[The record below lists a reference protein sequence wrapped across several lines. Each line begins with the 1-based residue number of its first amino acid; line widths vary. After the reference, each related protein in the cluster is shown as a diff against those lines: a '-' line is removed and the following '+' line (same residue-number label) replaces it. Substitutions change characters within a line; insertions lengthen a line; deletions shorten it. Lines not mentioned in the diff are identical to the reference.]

1 MKLIKHTPIAW
12 LQLSHRPLRLAAALA
27 GVGFANVLVF
37 FQLGLSGGL
46 YDSQKRPIQQFNGSL
61 AVIPRRYTNFGE
73 PAGFSRSR
81 LLQVLGFQGVRG
93 VSPLR
98 LGKLQWLNPETQ
110 ESTQA
115 LVMGV
120 DPGNPSLMLPELSAQ
135 RSSLQLQGG
144 VLFDK
149 ASKTSA
155 GPVTA
160 RLEQGQSFNTELNG
174 QRTNVNGLFQL
185 GLTFAADINLIT
197 STSNFQT
204 LFPDRDPDEIQI
216 GVVQLQS
223 GADVNDVQNRLN
235 KVLGPSL
242 QVLTVEELQQREV
255 EHWKRNTSFGLIFG
269 LGVLVG
275 FSVGGIVVYQILYS
289 EVGEHISEYAT
300 MKAMGYDDRFVV
312 AIIIQE
318 SVILAS
324 LAFLPSLIVSAL
336 LYRVLMQA
344 TGLLVVMSFSRAALV
359 FTMTLLLCSG
369 SGWLATAKLRRLDP
383 ADVF

>member
-1 MKLIKHTPIAW
+1 MKLIKRTPIAW

-46 YDSQKRPIQQFNGSL
+46 YDSQKRPIQQFHGSL

-73 PAGFSRSR
+73 PAGFSRTR

-120 DPGNPSLMLPELSAQ
+120 DPGLPALMLPELSAQ

-223 GADVNDVQNRLN
+223 GADVSDVQKRLN
-235 KVLGPSL
+235 KVLEPSL

-255 EHWKRNTSFGLIFG
+255 DHWKRNTSFGLIFG

-359 FTMTLLLCSG
+359 FTTTLLLCSG

>member
-1 MKLIKHTPIAW
+1 MKLIKRTPIAW

-73 PAGFSRSR
+73 PAGFSRTR

-120 DPGNPSLMLPELSAQ
+120 EPANPSLMLPELSAQ
-135 RSSLQLQGG
+135 QSSLQLQGG

-223 GADVNDVQNRLN
+223 GADVSDVQKRLNDVLE
-235 KVLGPSL
+235 PSL

-255 EHWKRNTSFGLIFG
+255 DHWKRNTSFGLIFG

-359 FTMTLLLCSG
+359 FTTTLLLCSG

>member
-1 MKLIKHTPIAW
+1 MKLIKRTPIAW

-135 RSSLQLQGG
+135 RSLLQLQGG

-155 GPVTA
+155 GPVAA

>member
-1 MKLIKHTPIAW
+1 MKLIKRTPIAW

-46 YDSQKRPIQQFNGSL
+46 YDSQKRPIQQFHGSL

-120 DPGNPSLMLPELSAQ
+120 DPGNPALMLPELSAQ
-135 RSSLQLQGG
+135 RTSLQLQGG

-204 LFPDRDPDEIQI
+204 LFPERDPDEIQI

-223 GADVNDVQNRLN
+223 GADASDVQSRLN
-235 KVLGPSL
+235 EVLGPSL

-312 AIIIQE
+312 LIIIQE
-318 SVILAS
+318 SIILAG

>member
-73 PAGFSRSR
+73 PAGFSRTR

-120 DPGNPSLMLPELSAQ
+120 DPGLPALMLPELSAQ

-223 GADVNDVQNRLN
+223 GADVSDVQKRLNDVLE
-235 KVLGPSL
+235 PSL

-255 EHWKRNTSFGLIFG
+255 DHWKRNTSFGLIFG

-359 FTMTLLLCSG
+359 FTTTLLLCSG

>member
-1 MKLIKHTPIAW
+1 MKLIKRTPIAW

-73 PAGFSRSR
+73 PAGFSRTR

-120 DPGNPSLMLPELSAQ
+120 DPGLPALMLPELSAQ

-223 GADVNDVQNRLN
+223 GADVSDVQKRLN
-235 KVLGPSL
+235 NVLEPSL

-255 EHWKRNTSFGLIFG
+255 DHWKRNTSFGLIFG

-359 FTMTLLLCSG
+359 FTTTLLLCSG

>member
-1 MKLIKHTPIAW
+1 MKLIKRTPIAW

-223 GADVNDVQNRLN
+223 GADVSDVQKRLN
-235 KVLGPSL
+235 KVLEPSL

>member
-1 MKLIKHTPIAW
+1 MKLIKRTPIAW

-81 LLQVLGFQGVRG
+81 LLQVLGFRGVRG

-115 LVMGV
+115 LVMGI
-120 DPGNPSLMLPELSAQ
+120 DPANPSLMLPELSAQ

-223 GADVNDVQNRLN
+223 GADANNVQNRLN
-235 KVLGPSL
+235 EVLGPSL

-324 LAFLPSLIVSAL
+324 LAFLPSLIASAL

>member
-1 MKLIKHTPIAW
+1 MKLIKRTPIAW

-73 PAGFSRSR
+73 PAGFSRTR

-120 DPGNPSLMLPELSAQ
+120 DPGLPALMLPELSAQ

-223 GADVNDVQNRLN
+223 GADVSDVQKRLNDVLE
-235 KVLGPSL
+235 PSL

-255 EHWKRNTSFGLIFG
+255 DHWKRNTSFGLIFG

-336 LYRVLMQA
+336 LYRILMQA

-359 FTMTLLLCSG
+359 FTTTLLLCSG

>member
-1 MKLIKHTPIAW
+1 MKLIKRTPIAW
-12 LQLSHRPLRLAAALA
+12 LQLSHSPLRLAAALA
-27 GVGFANVLVF
+27 GVGFANILVF

-73 PAGFSRSR
+73 PAGFPRSR
-81 LLQVLGFQGVRG
+81 LSQVLGFQGVRG

-120 DPGNPSLMLPELSAQ
+120 DPGNPALKLPELTAQ

-155 GPVTA
+155 GPVTSS
-160 RLEQGQSFNTELNG
+160 LEQGQSFTTELNG
-174 QRTNVNGLFQL
+174 QRTSVNGLFQL

-197 STSNFQT
+197 STSNFQS
-204 LFPDRDPDEIQI
+204 LFPERDPDDIQI

-223 GADVNDVQNRLN
+223 GADASDVQSRLN
-235 KVLGPSL
+235 EVLGPSL
-242 QVLTVEELQQREV
+242 QVLTVEELQLREV

-318 SVILAS
+318 SVILAT
-324 LAFLPSLIVSAL
+324 LAFLPSLLVSAL
-336 LYRVLMQA
+336 LYRLLMQA

-369 SGWLATAKLRRLDP
+369 SGWLATSKLRRLDP

>member
-1 MKLIKHTPIAW
+1 MKLIKRTPIAW

-120 DPGNPSLMLPELSAQ
+120 DPGLPALMLPELSAQ

-223 GADVNDVQNRLN
+223 GADANDVQNRLN
-235 KVLGPSL
+235 EVLGPSL

>member
-1 MKLIKHTPIAW
+1 MLNRTPIAW
-12 LQLSHRPLRLAAALA
+12 FQLSHRPLRLEAALA

-46 YDSQKRPIQQFNGSL
+46 YDSQKRPIQQFNGTL

-73 PAGFSRSR
+73 PAGFPRSR
-81 LLQVLGFQGVRG
+81 LTQVLGFQGVRG
-93 VSPLR
+93 VSPLQ

-110 ESTQA
+110 ASTQA

-120 DPGNPSLMLPELSAQ
+120 DPGNPALMPSEIGAQ

-149 ASKTSA
+149 ASKDSA
-155 GPVTA
+155 GPVKT
-160 RLEQGQSFNTELNG
+160 RLEQGQPFTTELNG
-174 QRTNVNGLFQL
+174 QRTSVNGLFQL

-197 STSNFQT
+197 STSNFQS

-223 GADVNDVQNRLN
+223 DADSSDVQSRLN

-242 QVLTVEELQQREV
+242 QVLSIEELQLREV

-269 LGVLVG
+269 LGVLMG

-312 AIIIQE
+312 LIIIQE
-318 SVILAS
+318 SIILAS

-344 TGLLVVMSFSRAALV
+344 TGLLVVMSLSRAALV

>member
-1 MKLIKHTPIAW
+1 MKLIKRTPIAW

-120 DPGNPSLMLPELSAQ
+120 DPGNPALMLPELSAQ
-135 RSSLQLQGG
+135 RTSLQLQGG

-223 GADVNDVQNRLN
+223 GADASDVQSRLN
-235 KVLGPSL
+235 EVLGPSL

-336 LYRVLMQA
+336 LYRILMQA
-344 TGLLVVMSFSRAALV
+344 TGLLVVMSFSRAVLV
-359 FTMTLLLCSG
+359 FTTTLLLCSG

>member
-1 MKLIKHTPIAW
+1 MKLIKRTPIAW

-73 PAGFSRSR
+73 PAGFSRTR

-120 DPGNPSLMLPELSAQ
+120 DPGLPALMLPELSAQ

-223 GADVNDVQNRLN
+223 GADVSDVQKRLN
-235 KVLGPSL
+235 KVLEPSL

-255 EHWKRNTSFGLIFG
+255 DHWKRNTSFGLIFG

-359 FTMTLLLCSG
+359 FTTTLLLCSG

>member
-1 MKLIKHTPIAW
+1 MKLIKRTPIAW

-93 VSPLR
+93 VSSLR

-135 RSSLQLQGG
+135 RSLLQLQGG

-155 GPVTA
+155 GPVAA

>member
-1 MKLIKHTPIAW
+1 MKLIKRTPIAW

-155 GPVTA
+155 GPVAA

>member
-1 MKLIKHTPIAW
+1 MKLIKRTPIAW

-73 PAGFSRSR
+73 PAGFSRTR

-120 DPGNPSLMLPELSAQ
+120 DPGLPALMLPELSAQ

-223 GADVNDVQNRLN
+223 GADVSDVQKRLN
-235 KVLGPSL
+235 EVLEPSL

-255 EHWKRNTSFGLIFG
+255 DHWKRNTSFGLIFG

>member
-1 MKLIKHTPIAW
+1 VKLIKRTPIAW

-73 PAGFSRSR
+73 PAGFSRTR

-120 DPGNPSLMLPELSAQ
+120 DPGLPALMLPELSAQ

-223 GADVNDVQNRLN
+223 GADVSDVQKRLNDVLE
-235 KVLGPSL
+235 PSL

-255 EHWKRNTSFGLIFG
+255 DHWKRNTSFGLIFG

>member
-1 MKLIKHTPIAW
+1 MKLIKRTPIAW
-12 LQLSHRPLRLAAALA
+12 LQLSHSPLRLAAALA

-46 YDSQKRPIQQFNGSL
+46 YDSQKRPIQQFHGSL

-120 DPGNPSLMLPELSAQ
+120 DPGNPALMLPELSAQ
-135 RSSLQLQGG
+135 RTSLQLQGG

-223 GADVNDVQNRLN
+223 GADASDVQSRLN
-235 KVLGPSL
+235 EVLGPSL

-336 LYRVLMQA
+336 LYRILMQA
-344 TGLLVVMSFSRAALV
+344 TGLLVVMSFSRAVLV
-359 FTMTLLLCSG
+359 FTTTLLLCSG

>member
-1 MKLIKHTPIAW
+1 MKLIKRTPIAW

-115 LVMGV
+115 LVMGI
-120 DPGNPSLMLPELSAQ
+120 DPANPSLMLPELSAQ

>member
-1 MKLIKHTPIAW
+1 MKLFKRTPIAW

-46 YDSQKRPIQQFNGSL
+46 YDSQKRPIQQLNGSL

-73 PAGFSRSR
+73 PAGFPRSR
-81 LLQVLGFQGVRG
+81 LMQALGFQGVRG

-120 DPGNPSLMLPELSAQ
+120 DPGNPALKLPELMAQ

-149 ASKTSA
+149 ASKDSA
-155 GPVTA
+155 GPVKT
-160 RLEQGQSFNTELNG
+160 RLEQGQPFITELNG
-174 QRTNVNGLFQL
+174 QRSSVNGLFQL
-185 GLTFAADINLIT
+185 GLTFAADINLMT
-197 STSNFQT
+197 STSNFQS
-204 LFPDRDPDEIQI
+204 LFPERNPDEIQI
-216 GVVQLQS
+216 GVIQLES
-223 GADVNDVQNRLN
+223 GADPGMVQRRLN
-235 KVLGPSL
+235 DALGPAL
-242 QVLTVEELQQREV
+242 QVLSVQELQVREV

-275 FSVGGIVVYQILYS
+275 FSVGGIVVYQILFS

-300 MKAMGYDDRFVV
+300 MKAMGYSDHFVV

-318 SVILAS
+318 SILLAS
-324 LAFLPSLIVSAL
+324 LAFLPSLLVSAL
-336 LYRVLMQA
+336 LYRLLMQA
-344 TGLLVVMSFSRAALV
+344 TGLLVMMSFSRAALV

-369 SGWLATAKLRRLDP
+369 SGWLATSKLRRLDP

>member
-1 MKLIKHTPIAW
+1 MKLIKRTPIAW

-73 PAGFSRSR
+73 PAGFSRTR

-120 DPGNPSLMLPELSAQ
+120 DPGLPALMLPELSAQ

-204 LFPDRDPDEIQI
+204 IFPDRDPDEIQI

-223 GADVNDVQNRLN
+223 GADVSDVQKRLN
-235 KVLGPSL
+235 KVLEPSL

-255 EHWKRNTSFGLIFG
+255 DHWKRNTSFGLIFG

-359 FTMTLLLCSG
+359 FTTTLLLCSG

>member
-1 MKLIKHTPIAW
+1 MKLIKRTPIAW

-73 PAGFSRSR
+73 PAGFSRTR

-120 DPGNPSLMLPELSAQ
+120 DPGLPALMLPELSAQ

-223 GADVNDVQNRLN
+223 GADVSDVQKRLNDVLE
-235 KVLGPSL
+235 PSL

-255 EHWKRNTSFGLIFG
+255 DHWKRNTSFGLIFG

-359 FTMTLLLCSG
+359 FTTTLLLCSG

>member
-1 MKLIKHTPIAW
+1 MKLIKRTPIAW

-155 GPVTA
+155 GPVAA

-223 GADVNDVQNRLN
+223 GADVSDVQKRLN
-235 KVLGPSL
+235 KVLEPSL

>member
-1 MKLIKHTPIAW
+1 MKLIKRTPIAW

-115 LVMGV
+115 LVMGI
-120 DPGNPSLMLPELSAQ
+120 D
-135 RSSLQLQGG
+135 
-144 VLFDK
+144 
-149 ASKTSA
+149 
-155 GPVTA
+155 PVTA

>member
-1 MKLIKHTPIAW
+1 MKLIKRTPIAW

-135 RSSLQLQGG
+135 RSLLQLQGG

-155 GPVTA
+155 GPVAA

-223 GADVNDVQNRLN
+223 GADVSDVQKRLNDVLE
-235 KVLGPSL
+235 PSL

>member
-1 MKLIKHTPIAW
+1 MKLIKRTPIAW

-46 YDSQKRPIQQFNGSL
+46 YDSQKRPIQQFHGSL

-120 DPGNPSLMLPELSAQ
+120 DPGNPALMLPELSAQ
-135 RSSLQLQGG
+135 RTSLQLQGG

-223 GADVNDVQNRLN
+223 GADASDVQSRLN
-235 KVLGPSL
+235 EVLGPSL

-336 LYRVLMQA
+336 LYRILMQA
-344 TGLLVVMSFSRAALV
+344 TGLLVVMSFSRAVLV
-359 FTMTLLLCSG
+359 FTTTLLLCSG

>member
-1 MKLIKHTPIAW
+1 MKLIKRTPIAW

>member
-1 MKLIKHTPIAW
+1 MKLIKRTPIAW

-73 PAGFSRSR
+73 PAGFPRSR
-81 LLQVLGFQGVRG
+81 LSQVLGFHGVRG

-120 DPGNPSLMLPELSAQ
+120 DPGNPALKLPELTAL

-149 ASKTSA
+149 ASKPSA
-155 GPVTA
+155 GPVTSS
-160 RLEQGQSFNTELNG
+160 LDQGQSFTTELNG
-174 QRTNVNGLFQL
+174 QRTHVNGLFQL

-197 STSNFQT
+197 STSNFQS
-204 LFPDRDPDEIQI
+204 LFPERDPDEIQI
-216 GVVQLQS
+216 GVVQLQP
-223 GADVNDVQNRLN
+223 GADSNDVQNRLN
-235 KVLGPSL
+235 ELLGPSL
-242 QVLTVEELQQREV
+242 QVLTVEELQLREV
-255 EHWKRNTSFGLIFG
+255 EHWKLNTSFGLIFG

-312 AIIIQE
+312 AIII
-318 SVILAS
+318 
-324 LAFLPSLIVSAL
+324 
-336 LYRVLMQA
+336 
-344 TGLLVVMSFSRAALV
+344 
-359 FTMTLLLCSG
+359 
-369 SGWLATAKLRRLDP
+369 
-383 ADVF
+383 

>member
-1 MKLIKHTPIAW
+1 MKLIKRTPIAW

-73 PAGFSRSR
+73 PAGFSRTR

-110 ESTQA
+110 ESKQA

-120 DPGNPSLMLPELSAQ
+120 DPGLPALMLPELSAQ

-223 GADVNDVQNRLN
+223 GADVSDVQKRLNDVLE
-235 KVLGPSL
+235 PSL

-255 EHWKRNTSFGLIFG
+255 DHWKRNTSFGLIFG

-359 FTMTLLLCSG
+359 FTTTLLLCSG

>member
-1 MKLIKHTPIAW
+1 MKLIKRTPIAW

-115 LVMGV
+115 LVMGI
-120 DPGNPSLMLPELSAQ
+120 DPANPSLMLPELSAQ

-223 GADVNDVQNRLN
+223 DADVNNVQNRLN
-235 KVLGPSL
+235 EVLGPSL

>member
-1 MKLIKHTPIAW
+1 MKLIKRTPIAW

-98 LGKLQWLNPETQ
+98 LGKVQWLNPKTQ

-120 DPGNPSLMLPELSAQ
+120 DPANASLMLPELSAQ

-223 GADVNDVQNRLN
+223 GADTNDVQNRLN
-235 KVLGPSL
+235 EVLGPSL
-242 QVLTVEELQQREV
+242 QILTVEELQQREV

>member
-1 MKLIKHTPIAW
+1 MLNRTPIAW
-12 LQLSHRPLRLAAALA
+12 FQLSHRPLRLAAALA

-37 FQLGLSGGL
+37 FQLGLSGGH
-46 YDSQKRPIQQFNGSL
+46 YDSQKRPIQQFNGTL

-73 PAGFSRSR
+73 PAGFPRSR
-81 LLQVLGFQGVRG
+81 LTQVLGFQGVRG
-93 VSPLR
+93 VSPLQ

-110 ESTQA
+110 ASTQA

-120 DPGNPSLMLPELSAQ
+120 DPGNPALMPSEIGAK
-135 RSSLQLQGG
+135 RSSLQPHGG

-149 ASKTSA
+149 ASKDSA
-155 GPVTA
+155 GPVKT
-160 RLEQGQSFNTELNG
+160 RLEQGQPFTTELNG
-174 QRTNVNGLFQL
+174 QRTSVNGLFQL
-185 GLTFAADINLIT
+185 GLTFAAEINLIT
-197 STSNFQT
+197 STSNFQS

-223 GADVNDVQNRLN
+223 DADSSDVQSRLN

-242 QVLTVEELQQREV
+242 QVLSIEELQLREV

-312 AIIIQE
+312 LIIIQE
-318 SVILAS
+318 SIILAS

-344 TGLLVVMSFSRAALV
+344 TGLLVVMSLSRAALV

>member
-1 MKLIKHTPIAW
+1 MKLIKRTPIAW

-73 PAGFSRSR
+73 PAGFSRTR

-120 DPGNPSLMLPELSAQ
+120 DPGLPALMLPELSAQ

-223 GADVNDVQNRLN
+223 GADVSDVQKRLNDVLE
-235 KVLGPSL
+235 PSL

-255 EHWKRNTSFGLIFG
+255 DHWKRNTSFGLIFG

-336 LYRVLMQA
+336 LYRILMQA
-344 TGLLVVMSFSRAALV
+344 TGLLVVMSFSRAVLV
-359 FTMTLLLCSG
+359 FTTTLLLCSG

>member
-1 MKLIKHTPIAW
+1 MKLIKRTPIAW

-73 PAGFSRSR
+73 PAGFSRTR

-120 DPGNPSLMLPELSAQ
+120 DPGLPALMLPELSAQ

-223 GADVNDVQNRLN
+223 GADVSDVQKRLNDVLE
-235 KVLGPSL
+235 PSL

-336 LYRVLMQA
+336 LYRILMQA
-344 TGLLVVMSFSRAALV
+344 TGLLVVMSFSRAVLV
-359 FTMTLLLCSG
+359 FTTTLLLCSG

>member
-1 MKLIKHTPIAW
+1 MKLIKRTPIAW

-73 PAGFSRSR
+73 PAGFSRTR

-120 DPGNPSLMLPELSAQ
+120 DPGLPALMLPELSAQ

-223 GADVNDVQNRLN
+223 GADVSDVQKRLN
-235 KVLGPSL
+235 EVLEPSL

-255 EHWKRNTSFGLIFG
+255 DHWKRNTSFGLIFG

-359 FTMTLLLCSG
+359 FTTTLLLCSG